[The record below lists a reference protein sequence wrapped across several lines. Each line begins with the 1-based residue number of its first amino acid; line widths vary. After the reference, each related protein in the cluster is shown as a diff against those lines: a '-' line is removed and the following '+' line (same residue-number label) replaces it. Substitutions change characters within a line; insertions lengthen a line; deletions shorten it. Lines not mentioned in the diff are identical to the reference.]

1 MQLETNMQSTLMVE
15 AYLRFV
21 RLMETLE
28 ASPSFPRLDPI
39 EKKLLE
45 FVALNEAAGKTLL
58 VSDVIYAND
67 IGSPATLH
75 RRISHLE
82 KQDLIR
88 FGADID
94 GRKKCVQLTPKA
106 RDYWS
111 KMGKCV
117 VKAASGVAT

>member
-1 MQLETNMQSTLMVE
+1 MQSNLMVE

-21 RLMETLE
+21 RLMETVE
-28 ASPSFPRLDPI
+28 AAPSFPRLDHI

-45 FVALNEAAGKTLL
+45 FIALSEAAGKALL

-75 RRISHLE
+75 RRISNLE
-82 KQDLIR
+82 KQGLIR

-94 GRKKCVQLTPKA
+94 GRKKCVELTPKS

-111 KMGKCV
+111 KMGKCI